1 MDKNQNAME
10 QAMALAN
17 SSAGK
22 QLLKMLRQSSG
33 ADLENIKAAAA
44 AGDYALLQRSLS
56 GFLENP
62 EVQSLMQQMGGSHG
76 TNGR

>member
-44 AGDYALLQRSLS
+44 AGDYALLQRNLS

-62 EVQSLMQQMGGSHG
+62 EVQRLMQQMGGSHG

>member
-62 EVQSLMQQMGGSHG
+62 EVQRLMQQMGGSHG